1 MGRMP
6 GVMALVTAAALLADA
21 TAAVP
26 LVPGRMTTIVVSA
39 DVGKPVERAVPNRS
53 YAAAVAADAE
63 MRWTD
68 AEALYREA
76 ESEWSATARI
86 RPSRALELAIAKAE
100 RERQRSQLLSSLVRS
115 NASRPPADDAARR
128 GDALGEGRLL
138 RAKLMAVRAFLAR
151 VPPAV
156 YSRTRDRL
164 QDALHAVAG
173 TEGTAAG
180 PTRATVADIHLL
192 LCATYAAGGEPAAA
206 RLERAQVSEAE
217 RADATLDV
225 SMAACD
231 AALGDRE
238 GALSRLEVLALHPGP
253 GRADRLGLRELYIAN
268 DWDRLRDDPR
278 FERLFRR

>member
-1 MGRMP
+1 MLAAT
-6 GVMALVTAAALLADA
+6 ALLTVAALLADA
-21 TAAVP
+21 PAAVQ
-26 LVPGRMTTIVVSA
+26 LQPGRMTTVVVSPE
-39 DVGKPVERAVPNRS
+39 VGRPVERAVPNRS

-76 ESEWSATARI
+76 GAEWSATARI
-86 RPSRALELAIAKAE
+86 RPSRALELAVAKAE
-100 RERQRSQLLSSLVRS
+100 RERQRSQLLASLARS
-115 NASRPPADDAARR
+115 NANRPPTDDAARR

-151 VPPAV
+151 VPPAL

-164 QDALHAVAG
+164 QDALRAVAG

-180 PTRATVADIHLL
+180 PTHATVADIHLM
-192 LCATYAAGGEPAAA
+192 LCATYAVGGEPAAA
-206 RLERAQVSEAE
+206 RLERAQVGEPE

-238 GALSRLEVLALHPGP
+238 SALSRLEILALHPGP
-253 GRADRLGLRELYIAN
+253 GRADRLGLRDVYIAN